1 MFLILNLKKF
11 ILLWE
16 PKKLSVYLIC
26 YKILFDINIFDIDL
40 MQLTL
45 FSASVPAKPGEEEG
59 NLDSLAVSVV
69 EKSLEIFNLIS
80 NVFKT
85 STRAGG
91 HVSLF
96 TKNVSTLP
104 GCTLYNPIEFV

>member
-1 MFLILNLKKF
+1 MKLNF
-11 ILLWE
+11 
-16 PKKLSVYLIC
+16 
-26 YKILFDINIFDIDL
+26 
-40 MQLTL
+40 L
-45 FSASVPAKPGEEEG
+45 FSATVPAKPGEEEG

-96 TKNVSTLP
+96 TMKVVIP
-104 GCTLYNPIEFV
+104 GYKLYRSIVFFFFC

>member
-1 MFLILNLKKF
+1 MFFNFEII
-11 ILLWE
+11 ILLQDTKNIKYLFNLLKHLISYE
-16 PKKLSVYLIC
+16 YFQHKYFIKLH
-26 YKILFDINIFDIDL
+26 F
-40 MQLTL
+40 L
-45 FSASVPAKPGEEEG
+45 FSATVPAKPGEEEG

-96 TKNVSTLP
+96 TIKVNSWM
-104 GCTLYNPIEFV
+104 

>member
-1 MFLILNLKKF
+1 MFLNFEII
-11 ILLWE
+11 ILLQDT
-16 PKKLSVYLIC
+16 KNMKYLFN
-26 YKILFDINIFDIDL
+26 L
-40 MQLTL
+40 L
-45 FSASVPAKPGEEEG
+45 FSATVPAKPGEEEG

-96 TKNVSTLP
+96 TIKVLIP
-104 GCTLYNPIEFV
+104 